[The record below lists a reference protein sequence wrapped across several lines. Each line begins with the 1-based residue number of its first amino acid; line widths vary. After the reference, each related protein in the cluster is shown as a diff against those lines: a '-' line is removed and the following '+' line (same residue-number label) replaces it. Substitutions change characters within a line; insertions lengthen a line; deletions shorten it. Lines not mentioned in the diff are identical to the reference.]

1 MFKLGDTVKLV
12 IAMNGTKQ
20 TITRDCTGT
29 DGKMQVEVCNRWY
42 FADGDRQGSAVN
54 GSTAY
59 ITEPKA

>member
-12 IAMNGTKQ
+12 IAMHGKPQPVTKAE
-20 TITRDCTGT
+20 TVEGHAYV
-29 DGKMQVEVCNRWY
+29 QVCDRWY

-59 ITEPKA
+59 ITELG